1 MSELGLIGK
10 KIGMTREFYKTGQSV
25 PVTVLKL
32 EKGRVIEIIEESKRG
47 YKAIQIGFGN
57 IKTSKI
63 SNIDLSKPIRI
74 KPTLH
79 PLEFIRELVARV
91 DETII
96 CLIFFLSLIGISFKL
111 TLSDFF
117 MPWDKSKLVVS
128 ALPEEIIFFVSV
140 LKTTESV
147 KVPPASKPI
156 ISDILSSFIKIFS
169 LGNLL

>member
-1 MSELGLIGK
+1 MQAS
-10 KIGMTREFYKTGQSV
+10 TRGWF
-25 PVTVLKL
+25 
-32 EKGRVIEIIEESKRG
+32 
-47 YKAIQIGFGN
+47 
-57 IKTSKI
+57 

-96 CLIFFLSLIGISFKL
+96 CLIFFLSLIGRSFKV

-117 MPWDKSKLVVS
+117 MPWDKSKLVVR

-147 KVPPASKPI
+147 NVPPASKPKI
-156 ISDILSSFIKIFS
+156 NDILSSFTKIFS

>member
-1 MSELGLIGK
+1 MATLSNLLWLTSINFFILLK
-10 KIGMTREFYKTGQSV
+10 SNFSFSFPSASWPPCTKHIFPLLQASTRGWF
-25 PVTVLKL
+25 
-32 EKGRVIEIIEESKRG
+32 
-47 YKAIQIGFGN
+47 
-57 IKTSKI
+57 
-63 SNIDLSKPIRI
+63 SNIDLSNPIRI

-96 CLIFFLSLIGISFKL
+96 CLIFFLSFIGRSFKV

-156 ISDILSSFIKIFS
+156 ISDILSSFIKIFF